1 MVIRAFSLW
10 GDMAFLIDNSTDHGK
25 QLTQY
30 VSERNRARQFD
41 FLQTTFVISQNSWG
55 LEIDH
60 EFICT
65 LNAYAA
71 RYLSMQPGRYRRH
84 YNVEVGAHKPS
95 DWSLVYGEM
104 EDFLN
109 VLHQNWASWEPT
121 QAAAYAL
128 WGVNHVH
135 PFCEGN
141 GRTARALCYYVLS
154 QKFGQWLP
162 GRKSLLELIRADH
175 RTHYC
180 EILQRMHDARARPG
194 MTTDLAE
201 MTAFI
206 DGLVVEQLRIAQ
218 EDADNAAAAEQAP
231 PTG

>member
-1 MVIRAFSLW
+1 MSLVV
-10 GDMAFLIDNSTDHGK
+10 DGK
-25 QLTQY
+25 SPLGQF

-41 FLQTTFVISQNSWG
+41 FLQTTFVVSENTAG

-84 YNVEVGAHKPS
+84 YNVVVGTHRPS
-95 DWSLVYGEM
+95 DWSLVYEEM
-104 EDFLN
+104 EAFIE
-109 VLHQNWASWEPT
+109 VLHRNWAAWTPT

-141 GRTARALCYYVLS
+141 GRTARALCYYVLC
-154 QKFGQWLP
+154 KKINRWIP
-162 GRKSLLELIRADH
+162 GRKTLLELIRADN
-175 RTHYC
+175 RDHYC
-180 EILQRMHDARARPG
+180 DILQRMHDSRARPS
-194 MTTDLAE
+194 METDLNE

-206 DGLVVEQLRIAQ
+206 DGLLVQQLKIAR
-218 EDADNAAAAEQAP
+218 EDADKAAAGG
-231 PTG
+231 TV